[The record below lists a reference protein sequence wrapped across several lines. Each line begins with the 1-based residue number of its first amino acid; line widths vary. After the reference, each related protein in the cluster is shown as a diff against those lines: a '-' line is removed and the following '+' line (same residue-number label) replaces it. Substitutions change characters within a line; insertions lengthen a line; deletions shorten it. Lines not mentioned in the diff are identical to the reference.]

1 MAAGEQGGSVAAG
14 DGRRVV
20 LCHYHIFK
28 NSGTS
33 FDELLAENFRGE
45 PVAFDG
51 PYPFSVF
58 VQDELLKVIRN
69 HPKAT
74 AFSSHQVRLPV
85 PAALD
90 IEVLPVVFL
99 RHPLLRVR
107 SVYEY
112 LHRRERGSGVKR
124 LFRFAVRS
132 TYTSRDEERA
142 SELSFPEWV
151 REALDGQR
159 PIGNLSNAQ
168 AQLLGGV
175 YGRRALSRVRP
186 AADGGVEVDLAQA
199 LRNLAAV
206 DLLARTECY
215 GDDVARFSEILA
227 ARGIDFRYRDRRPA
241 NTTAQDL
248 DRPLAERL
256 DRVRESLGEE
266 LYERLAAVNKVDLAL
281 YRWASE
287 RLDSSAAGAAAP
299 APMR

>member
-1 MAAGEQGGSVAAG
+1 M
-14 DGRRVV
+14 RTV
-20 LCHYHIFK
+20 LCHYHVFK

-33 FDELLAENFRGE
+33 FDALLAENFRGE

-58 VQDELLKVIRN
+58 PQDELLKVIRH
-69 HPKAT
+69 HPQAT
-74 AFSSHQVRLPV
+74 AFTSHQVRLPV

-90 IEVLPVVFL
+90 IDVLPVVFL

-124 LFRFAVRS
+124 LFRFAARS

-142 SELSFPEWV
+142 SALSFADWV
-151 REALDGQR
+151 REALDGAR
-159 PIGNLSNAQ
+159 PLGNLSNAQ
-168 AQLLGGV
+168 TQLLGGV

-186 AADGGVEVDLAQA
+186 ASEGGVEADLAQA

-206 DLLARTECY
+206 RLLARTEFY
-215 GDDVARFSEILA
+215 GADVARFGDQLA
-227 ARGIDFRYRDRRPA
+227 PRGIAFSYRERAPA
-241 NTTAQDL
+241 NTTARDI

-256 DRVRESLGEE
+256 ERVRESLGDD
-266 LYERLAAVNKVDLAL
+266 LYERLAGVNGEDLAL
-281 YRWASE
+281 YRRACE
-287 RLDSSAAGAAAP
+287 RLDGALPDGVA
-299 APMR
+299 